1 MDLFAAARALHVL
14 GVVLWIGG
22 VAMVTTVLLPA
33 ARRLED
39 PAKRIDFF
47 ARVEGRF
54 ARQARFS
61 ILLVAAT
68 GFYMTWASDLWD
80 RFYDAAFWWMR
91 AMVAVWLIFAIM
103 LFILE
108 PLFLHRWIY
117 ERSRTRPE
125 STLRI
130 VAGLHWFLLA
140 ISLVT
145 VIGAVA
151 GSHGATF

>member
-1 MDLFAAARALHVL
+1 MDLFAARALHVL

-22 VAMVTTVLLPA
+22 VGMVTTVLLPA
-33 ARRLED
+33 VLRLAD
-39 PAKRIDFF
+39 PAERVGFF

-68 GFYMTWASDLWD
+68 GFYMTWALDLRD
-80 RFYDAAFWWMR
+80 RFYDAAFWWMG
-91 AMVAVWLIFAIM
+91 AMVAVWLIFSIM
-103 LFILE
+103 LFVLE

-117 ERSRTRPE
+117 ERSRNRPE
-125 STLRI
+125 STLRVI
-130 VAGLHWFLLA
+130 FGLHWFLLV

-145 VIGAVA
+145 IVGAVA

>member
-22 VAMVTTVLLPA
+22 VGMVTTILLPA
-33 ARRLED
+33 VRRLAD
-39 PAKRIDFF
+39 PAEQIRSF

-61 ILLVAAT
+61 ILLVALT
-68 GFYMTWASDLWD
+68 GFYMTWVADLWD
-80 RFYDAAFWWMR
+80 RFYDAAFWWMG
-91 AMVAVWLIFAIM
+91 AMVAVWLIFFII
-103 LFILE
+103 LFVME

-117 ERSRTRPE
+117 ERGRTRPE
-125 STLRI
+125 STLRM
-130 VAGLHWFLLA
+130 VVGLHWFLLA

-145 VIGAVA
+145 VVGAVA